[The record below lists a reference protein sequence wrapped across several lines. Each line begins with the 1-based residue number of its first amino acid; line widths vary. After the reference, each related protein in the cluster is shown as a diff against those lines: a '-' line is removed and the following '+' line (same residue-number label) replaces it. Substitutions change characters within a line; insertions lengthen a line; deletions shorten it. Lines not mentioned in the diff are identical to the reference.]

1 MKKNLLFLFAVVL
14 GLTACNQNK
23 SFKVNVGLTNGNEKT
38 VYLQKYVDNVPVT
51 IDSAV
56 IADDQAVLT
65 APVDDPQ
72 LLYALKVKGK
82 RGSMPFFADNKD
94 VTFVGDM
101 NNPQAVE
108 IIASET
114 QAELDAYNDQVKA
127 FDTQIRDLYAVM
139 QQAFA
144 DNDSLK
150 MDSLNKVGTALMEQQ
165 DSFRDYYIKAH
176 PESFVTHYILDGV
189 KQDYPIDQLKE
200 MVGTFTTESI
210 YRDHLNDYIAKQER
224 LDVGQPFIDFTLQ
237 TKEGE
242 KVSLAEVIATNKL
255 TLVDFWASW
264 CGPCRKENPVVKA
277 AYEQFHGLGFGIN
290 PAAQWTVTTGWRYM
304 FGSEAVPAG
313 LFALLICFVPET
325 PRYLVSVGQ
334 DQKAL
339 DVLSKINGSSKAAQ
353 ILQDIKDTL
362 TVKTEKLMTYGALCI
377 FVGIML
383 SVFQQAVGINAVLYY
398 APRIFGDMG
407 MENPMVVTVFMGVIN
422 ILFTLV
428 AIFTVEKWGRKP
440 LLIFGSLGMAIGAFG
455 VALTFGH
462 AGLEMVTAI
471 SIMVYSASFMFSWG
485 PICWVLIAEI
495 FPNTIRGAAV
505 AIAVAFQWIF
515 NFIVSSTFVP
525 MFNMHLTEGDDF
537 GHWFT
542 YGLYG
547 IICIIAAIFVW
558 RLVPETKGK
567 TLEDMSRLWKKKQE

>member
-1 MKKNLLFLFAVVL
+1 MKKNLLFLFAIVL

-38 VYLQKYVDNVPVT
+38 VYLQKYVDNAPVI

-72 LLYALKVKGK
+72 ILYALKVKGK

-94 VTFVGDM
+94 VNFVGDI

-108 IIASET
+108 IMASET
-114 QAELDAYNDQVKA
+114 QAELDAYNDQLKA
-127 FDTQIRDLYAVM
+127 FDVQIRDLYAVM

-165 DSFRDYYIKAH
+165 DSFRDDYIKTH
-176 PESFVTHYILDGV
+176 PASFVTHYILDGV

-242 KVSLAEVIATNKL
+242 KVSLAEAIAKNKL

-277 AYEQFHGLGFGIN
+277 AYEQFHELGFDVIG
-290 PAAQWTVTTGWRYM
+290 
-304 FGSEAVPAG
+304 
-313 LFALLICFVPET
+313 
-325 PRYLVSVGQ
+325 VSVDQ
-334 DQKAL
+334 DE
-339 DVLSKINGSSKAAQ
+339 AAW
-353 ILQDIKDTL
+353 L
-362 TVKTEKLMTYGALCI
+362 
-377 FVGIML
+377 
-383 SVFQQAVGINAVLYY
+383 QAVEEDQLPWTQVRDSENKVSEDYMIYY
-398 APRIFGDMG
+398 IPSNFLFDETGK
-407 MENPMVVTVFMGVIN
+407 MVAKG
-422 ILFTLV
+422 LRGEDL
-428 AIFTVEKWGRKP
+428 AAKLAE
-440 LLIFGSLGMAIGAFG
+440 LL
-455 VALTFGH
+455 
-462 AGLEMVTAI
+462 
-471 SIMVYSASFMFSWG
+471 
-485 PICWVLIAEI
+485 
-495 FPNTIRGAAV
+495 
-505 AIAVAFQWIF
+505 Q
-515 NFIVSSTFVP
+515 
-525 MFNMHLTEGDDF
+525 
-537 GHWFT
+537 
-542 YGLYG
+542 
-547 IICIIAAIFVW
+547 
-558 RLVPETKGK
+558 
-567 TLEDMSRLWKKKQE
+567 